1 MYYEGKYKY
10 TERLLDMVEDH
21 LLDRDIVIIA
31 LVKYMGEDAVRDC
44 MLMNEFVD
52 IEVNYR

>member
-1 MYYEGKYKY
+1 MYEVKY
-10 TERLLDMVEDH
+10 TEKLLDMVEDH

-44 MLMNEFVD
+44 MLMNEFID
-52 IEVNYR
+52 IEES